1 MNITLKFLNELGA
14 CAEGRRAFK
23 QKFGADGA
31 PTAREVF
38 EALAAADRRD
48 WAIWIATC
56 AQGFLAAVGNVE
68 SGNWHASIDA
78 RIEATAG
85 FVLAS
90 GSATVLAS
98 GSATV
103 LASGSATVLAY
114 DSATVRASGSATV
127 RAYDSATVLAS
138 GSATVLASGSATV
151 LAYDSAT
158 VRASGS
164 ATVEASGE
172 SNIILCARWSI
183 HVTLTLSEKAV
194 CIDRRGDTPKLLTT
208 ESTPTEQLP

>member
-103 LASGSATVLAY
+103 LA
-114 DSATVRASGSATV
+114 
-127 RAYDSATVLAS
+127 
-138 GSATVLASGSATV
+138 
-151 LAYDSAT
+151 YDSAT

>member
-90 GSATVLAS
+90 GSATVLA
-98 GSATV
+98 
-103 LASGSATVLAY
+103 
-114 DSATVRASGSATV
+114 
-127 RAYDSATVLAS
+127 
-138 GSATVLASGSATV
+138 
-151 LAYDSAT
+151 YDSAT

>member
-127 RAYDSATVLAS
+127 
-138 GSATVLASGSATV
+138 
-151 LAYDSAT
+151 
-158 VRASGS
+158 
-164 ATVEASGE
+164 EASGE